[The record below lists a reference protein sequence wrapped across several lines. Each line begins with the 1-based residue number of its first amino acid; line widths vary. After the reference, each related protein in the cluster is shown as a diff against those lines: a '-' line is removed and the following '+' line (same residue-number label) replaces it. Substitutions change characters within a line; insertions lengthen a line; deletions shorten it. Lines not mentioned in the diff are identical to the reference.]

1 MVDAGTVGTVS
12 VEFFDPRTDAEP
24 PEWTAYRGEHRLT
37 PLWAFDL
44 VAAATE
50 YSRWPATLALVRSGP
65 AVTGVFS
72 AVVSGGA
79 AGRSPGRY
87 PRVGIVDVRL
97 PGTRN
102 TPWHLAP
109 GADRGRLLQAFE
121 RAALRRFGAGIR
133 GVLYRA
139 VPDPDAR
146 LLGGRGRPVRRL
158 VEDTRMPLPYRTKD
172 EWLATLR
179 RSRRQDLR
187 RRSRIVRTDP
197 ELQVEFGFRRTDL
210 DPAQLAG
217 LLARHL
223 ARLSRKPNR
232 PTRPTRPSRAGRHS
246 QELPAGFFARLLDRD
261 DIGLVTYRC
270 GDGRLLAF
278 GTLLDNGD
286 WPTIAYW
293 AALAADEGGRP
304 NLYFD
309 HYVQLIEW
317 CIDNDRR
324 GINGGRGMP
333 ALKASLGFETV
344 PMNVVAAPRWAR

>member
-1 MVDAGTVGTVS
+1 MVGGGTVGALGSVS
-12 VEFFDPRTDAEP
+12 VEFFDPRSDAEP
-24 PEWTAYRGEHRLT
+24 PDWTAYRCEHRLT

-50 YSRWPATLALVRSGP
+50 SSRWPATLALVRSGP

-72 AVVSGGA
+72 AVVTGGA
-79 AGRSPGRY
+79 AGRAPGRY

-102 TPWHLAP
+102 TPWHIAP
-109 GADRGRLLQAFE
+109 GADRGRSLRAFE

-146 LLGGRGRPVRRL
+146 LLGGRGRPARRL
-158 VEDTRMPLPYRTKD
+158 VEDTRMPLPYRTAD

-197 ELQVEFGFRRTDL
+197 ELRVEFGFRRTDL
-210 DPAQLAG
+210 DPAELAG
-217 LLARHL
+217 LLVRHL
-223 ARLSRKPNR
+223 ARLSRKP
-232 PTRPTRPSRAGRHS
+232 GGHS

-317 CIDNDRR
+317 CIDNGRR

-333 ALKASLGFETV
+333 ELKASLGFETV

>member
-1 MVDAGTVGTVS
+1 MVEAGTIT
-12 VEFFDPRTDAEP
+12 VEFFDPRSDPEP
-24 PEWTAYRGEHRLT
+24 SDWSAYRSEQQLT

-50 YSRWPATLALVRSGP
+50 CSRWPATLALVRSGP
-65 AVTGVFS
+65 TVTAVFS

-79 AGRSPGRY
+79 SGRAPGGY

-102 TPWHLAP
+102 TPWHITS
-109 GADRGRLLQAFE
+109 GADRGRLLRAFE

-158 VEDTRMPLPYRTKD
+158 VEDTRMQLPYRTTD

-197 ELQVEFGFRRTDL
+197 DLRVEFGFRRTDL
-210 DPAQLAG
+210 DPAELAA
-217 LLARHL
+217 LLGRHL
-223 ARLSRKPNR
+223 ARLSRRRGVPGRAGR
-232 PTRPTRPSRAGRHS
+232 PGRHS
-246 QELPAGFFARLLDRD
+246 QELPAAYFARLLDRN
-261 DIGLVTYRC
+261 DIGLVSYRS
-270 GDGRLLAF
+270 GSGRLLAF

-293 AALAADEGGRP
+293 ASLAADEGGRP

-309 HYVQLIEW
+309 HYVQLIAW

-333 ALKASLGFETV
+333 ELKASLGFETV